1 MARAGNGTNWAKWGL
16 IGGAVAGGVALIPL
30 IPAIKRRAM
39 RVTTILKKDHR
50 MVSGLIATLQMTPR
64 VNERIRKTLFEQIR
78 NAVMVHAQAE
88 EEILYPA
95 MRNYMGMDGDSKVSE
110 AYHEHQ
116 VVKDLL
122 NDLDTMD
129 PLSDAFDRKFA
140 DFKSNLDHHVEEEES
155 EMFELLLQRMPEE
168 RQQELG
174 RQIHDRKRT
183 LKIKMMA
190 A

>member
-1 MARAGNGTNWAKWGL
+1 MARTGNGTNWAKWGL

-50 MVSGLIATLQMTPR
+50 VVSGLIATLQMAPK
-64 VNERIRKTLFEQIR
+64 VNERIRKRLFEQIR
-78 NAVMVHAQAE
+78 HSVMVHALAE

-116 VVKDLL
+116 VIKDLL
-122 NDLDTMD
+122 SDLETMD
-129 PLSDAFDRKFA
+129 PLSDAFDRKFE
-140 DFKSNLDHHVEEEES
+140 DLKNKIEHHVEEEES
-155 EMFELLLQRMPEE
+155 EMFEMLLQRMPEE

-174 RQIHDRKRT
+174 RQIHDRKKA
-183 LKIKMMA
+183 LKMKIA